1 METHK
6 PNWMKHSELEWS
18 IDISELTHSDIEF
31 PDGQGLPPPQEW
43 EAIKDGEGEITK
55 WILRRNGKIFT
66 IFND

>member
-1 METHK
+1 MK
-6 PNWMKHSELEWS
+6 PNWLKHNEQEWS
-18 IDISELTHSDIEF
+18 IDIAEFTHSDPMSM
-31 PDGQGLPPPQEW
+31 PDGLSLPAPHEW